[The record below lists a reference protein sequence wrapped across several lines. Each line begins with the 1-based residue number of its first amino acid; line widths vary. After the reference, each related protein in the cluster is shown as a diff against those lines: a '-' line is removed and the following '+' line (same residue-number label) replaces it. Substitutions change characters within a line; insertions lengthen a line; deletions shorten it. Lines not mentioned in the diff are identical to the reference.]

1 MNWHTVEEERVTRQ
15 ETNIEIVLLKN
26 YTNNTAAAQCV
37 GNMIHLALFSNL
49 MHFLNF
55 LDFTLSSVKQLS
67 STCFI
72 L

>member
-37 GNMIHLALFSNL
+37 ENIIH
-49 MHFLNF
+49 
-55 LDFTLSSVKQLS
+55 
-67 STCFI
+67 
-72 L
+72 